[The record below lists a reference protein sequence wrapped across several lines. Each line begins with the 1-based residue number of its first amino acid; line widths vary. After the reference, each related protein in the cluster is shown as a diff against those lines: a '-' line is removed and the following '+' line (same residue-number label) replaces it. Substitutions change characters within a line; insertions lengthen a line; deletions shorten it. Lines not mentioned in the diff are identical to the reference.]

1 MTEKF
6 LNFHGTY
13 IGRKQPFERFFLK
26 NVCSE
31 WLVFSGSTHFYQFEL
46 YLHWIFIVI
55 FLGVVTA
62 TGSFKGKYQNLYLS
76 NRADLR

>member
-1 MTEKF
+1 M
-6 LNFHGTY
+6 NFNGTY
-13 IGRKQPFERFFLK
+13 MGRKQPFERFLK

-31 WLVFSGSTHFYQFEL
+31 ELVFSGSTRFYQFEL
-46 YLHWIFIVI
+46 YLHWIVIVI
-55 FLGVVTA
+55 FLGVGTA